1 MAQAH
6 PPLPRHHEHNS
17 HNGNGKLHE
26 QNGKLPPLR
35 REIEE
40 TDVHALMEENAQLRK
55 LVIQLSKLVI
65 RNVMDH

>member
-1 MAQAH
+1 MGAH
-6 PPLPRHHEHNS
+6 PPLPRHHEPNS
-17 HNGNGKLHE
+17 NNGKLHE

-40 TDVHALMEENAQLRK
+40 TDIHALMEENAQLRK